1 MSWDLRY
8 TGVCHD
14 PQARRPQHAR
24 YPHPLV
30 EAIRRWLPCQF
41 FARWPLRR
49 GLLRAPQRIVWG
61 ALLMAWSAEQ
71 TLAERFAAALELL
84 AVLFPRW
91 RRQGGYTGWAAAV
104 QAWSAPLR
112 PAVAGRLRREM
123 RGRAGKHWRRGGR
136 CAFAADGSRVECPR
150 TVANEKAP
158 YRAGR
163 KGTGPQLFLTTLW
176 HMGLGLPWD
185 FRIGPGTAGERRH
198 LEDMLP
204 ELPDDALVVAD
215 AGFSGY
221 DLYRRLPGAKRSFLL
236 RVGSYAHLA
245 LCQERGLHGLF
256 RAHQRQ
262 IVSFR
267 PGRRHGAKGRPT
279 SRWLRRLGRR
289 DQRVEYFKP
298 KGRPEWMTAQQYA
311 ALPASIVVR
320 ELRYEVGRPG
330 RRMRV
335 VTLVTTLL
343 DPQAYPA
350 AELARLYG
358 QRWGVETDLR
368 HLKQTMKMEVL
379 HCQTVA
385 GVQKELAV
393 FALVYN
399 LVRRVM
405 EEAGRRQRV
414 EVDRVSFVDALRWL
428 RAARPGDQLPALV
441 VNPHRPGRVQPRVR
455 KRRPKQYPLMTRPR
469 AELRKA
475 LLKQRPAA

>member
-1 MSWDLRY
+1 MLSIADALERIKGRVTDAVPEELIRRLALAAGHRWRDRDLGPVVTTHLFLQQVLHGNTAVAHLRRLSGLDFTDAAY
-8 TGVCHD
+8 C
-14 PQARRPQHAR
+14 QARARLPLELLRRLQDAVTDGLRQDGDERP
-24 YPHPLV
+24 
-30 EAIRRWLPCQF
+30 EARWLGHRVFLLDGSSFSMPDTPELREHFGQPSGQAEDCGF
-41 FARWPLRR
+41 PVAHLMALFDARR
-49 GLLRAPQRIVWG
+49 GYLLRA
-61 ALLMAWSAEQ
+61 MAQPLYTHDMSQ
-71 TLAERFAAALELL
+71 AAALHAE
-84 AVLFPRW
+84 P
-91 RRQGGYTGWAAAV
+91 
-104 QAWSAPLR
+104 
-112 PAVAGRLRREM
+112 
-123 RGRAGKHWRRGGR
+123 RAGDVLVGDR
-136 CAFAADGSRVECPR
+136 AF
-150 TVANEKAP
+150 
-158 YRAGR
+158 
-163 KGTGPQLFLTTLW
+163 
-176 HMGLGLPWD
+176 
-185 FRIGPGTAGERRH
+185 
-198 LEDMLP
+198 
-204 ELPDDALVVAD
+204 
-215 AGFSGY
+215 
-221 DLYRRLPGAKRSFLL
+221 
-236 RVGSYAHLA
+236 GSYAHLA
-245 LCQERGLHGLF
+245 LCQERSLHGLF

-267 PGRRHGAKGRPT
+267 PGRRHGAQGRPT

-298 KGRPEWMTAQQYA
+298 KGRPEWMTAEQYA

-330 RRMRV
+330 RRTRV

-368 HLKQTMKMEVL
+368 HLKQTMEMEIL

-414 EVDRVSFVDALRWL
+414 EADRVSFVDALRWL

-441 VNPHRPGRVQPRVR
+441 VNPDRPGRVQPRVR

-469 AELRKA
+469 DELRKA